1 MALITPSQRLAALH
15 SAKTLLTGEESTI
28 LFMKTSPPAPKPAPM
43 IRIAE
48 YILTGVDYRDTTP
61 ESASDIHGHNGLE
74 EDADDDPAVVPPL
87 VVTREQYEKGNYTID
102 DNGILIL
109 PDEKVEDARR
119 PKDDTPAEAP
129 PLVLHHNLPGT
140 NQ

>member
-15 SAKTLLTGEESTI
+15 SAKTLLTGGENTA
-28 LFMKTSPPAPKPAPM
+28 LFMKTSPPAPNPTPM

-61 ESASDIHGHNGLE
+61 ESAADVHHPGHPE
-74 EDADDDPAVVPPL
+74 EPAEDVTRPRI
-87 VVTREQYEKGNYTID
+87 VTREQYEKGNYTID

-109 PDEKVEDARR
+109 PDEKNPWAGETDGE
-119 PKDDTPAEAP
+119 KD
-129 PLVLHHNLPGT
+129 
-140 NQ
+140 Q